1 MSEKWVRVEKGI
13 RYKVSPTNKHG
24 IGPDK
29 YYVLRFT
36 VDGEQVQEALGWSS
50 EGVTLEKARVELAR
64 LREAHRTGE
73 GPASLREK
81 RQLAQAK
88 REEEQRRIEQE
99 AKDALS
105 LKDYYENS
113 YKPWAVTTKPEAFI
127 TEDSH
132 WRSWLLPTLGNL
144 PLRDIKLEQWDH
156 LLQALFKGK
165 LAERTREYVTGTL
178 RRILKHAIERKV
190 IKEVPPSG
198 KVVGATAPKNN
209 RRLRVL
215 EPEELNTLLN
225 ELRSRDLY
233 AWRAALFAALTGCR
247 LGELAA
253 LTWRHVN
260 LTTKTVTFIE
270 TKNDSTRTIP
280 IESGVINLLESIPPG
295 HPKDN
300 VFVSSQGYPYKQAP
314 SSFRST
320 VEHLGL
326 NEGRPKREHFTFHS
340 LRHGAATA
348 FAKRM
353 TLRELM
359 DYMGWK
365 VAAMALRYTH
375 SEEAHQRA
383 ALVDFEN
390 SVLQHSAQNP
400 G

>member
-13 RYKVSPTNKHG
+13 RYKVSPTKKHG
-24 IGPDK
+24 IVPDK
-29 YYVLRFT
+29 YFVLRFT

-50 EGVTLEKARVELAR
+50 EGVTLEKARVELAK

-73 GPASLREK
+73 GPASLKEK
-81 RQLAQAK
+81 RQLAERK
-88 REEEQRRIEQE
+88 RSEEQRRLQQE
-99 AKDALS
+99 AQDVLS
-105 LKDYYENS
+105 LADYYENS
-113 YKPWAVTTKPEAFI
+113 YKPWAATTKSKAFRR
-127 TEDSH
+127 EDSLY
-132 WRSWLLPTLGNL
+132 RNWLFPTLGEY
-144 PLRDIKLEQWDH
+144 PLREIQLEQWDR
-156 LLQALFKGK
+156 LLQALSKGN
-165 LAERTREYVTGTL
+165 LAERTREYATGTL
-178 RRILKHAIERKV
+178 RRILKHALERKV
-190 IKEVPPSG
+190 ITEVPPSG
-198 KVVGATAPKNN
+198 KVIGATAPKNN

-215 EPEELNTLLN
+215 EPEELDTFLK
-225 ELRSRDLY
+225 ELKSKDGY

-247 LGELAA
+247 FGELAA
-253 LTWRHVN
+253 LTWRNVN
-260 LTTKTVTFIE
+260 LTKKAVTFTE
-270 TKNDSTRTIP
+270 TKNDSARTIP

-300 VFVSSQGYPYKQAP
+300 VFVNAQGYPYKQAP

-383 ALVDFEN
+383 ALVDFEK
-390 SVLQHSAQNP
+390 SVLQHSVQNP